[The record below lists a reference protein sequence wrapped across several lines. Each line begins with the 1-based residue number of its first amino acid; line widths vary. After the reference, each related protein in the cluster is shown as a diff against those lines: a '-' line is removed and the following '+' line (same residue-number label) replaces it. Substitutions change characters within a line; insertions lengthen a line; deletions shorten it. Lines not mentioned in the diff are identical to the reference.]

1 MDGAKRRGAF
11 SFIGKLAAVLLLAGL
26 ADTLFYE
33 TDGVGSTIGGFALA
47 WALLMLVAARAV
59 RQRGQALVAAIAAV
73 AIGGMLV
80 AAPTLLGWCLFWVAV
95 SSAALLARHRFDD
108 ALRWVQRLVVHIPLG
123 VVQPMLDV
131 RSLTRRRSAGIKV
144 GVKGALS
151 VFALPVVGSLLFL
164 ALFASA
170 NPIIAELFDRIE
182 VPQAGSLFVHAVLWA
197 VAAVSVWPSFRPNPQ
212 TTAMAIGAASL
223 GSGLRVPAMSILLSL
238 VAFNLVF
245 ALQNALDVA
254 FLWSGARLPGTVTM
268 ADYAHRGAYSL
279 IVTALLAGLFVLV
292 VLRPGSESA
301 RNPAIRMLVTLW
313 VAQNLLLVASSI
325 LRTLDYVGSYS
336 LTELRIWALGWMG
349 LVALG
354 LVLICWRLLAGK
366 SSAWLINANAAAATL
381 LLVVAAAIPADAIS
395 AWWNVRHA
403 REVGGQ
409 GVELDLCYLDRMGP
423 AAALPLIDLERRVA
437 DQPLLLD
444 RVRAVREHAMAR
456 LVLNQGDW
464 HSWTWQNA
472 RRLEAAQALLGARPA
487 RAKATPFGRDCHG
500 NPNPPP
506 YVEAP
511 TETPVETAP
520 SNQADP
526 VQDNLVEAA
535 RAGGEAAAAANAA
548 AQTER

>member
-1 MDGAKRRGAF
+1 MGSKARF
-11 SFIGKLAAVLLLAGL
+11 SFVGKLVAVVLLAGL
-26 ADTLFYE
+26 ADYLFCG
-33 TDGVGSTIGGFALA
+33 TDGVGSTIGVFALG
-47 WALLMLVAARAV
+47 WALLMLVAVRAV
-59 RQRGQALVAAIAAV
+59 RRRGQALVAAVVAV
-73 AIGGMLV
+73 AIGGLLV
-80 AAPTLLGWCLFWVAV
+80 AAPTLLGWGLFWVAV

-123 VVQPMLDV
+123 VVQPMLDA
-131 RSLTRRRSAGIKV
+131 RALTRRRSAGIRI

-151 VFALPVVGSLLFL
+151 VFALPVFGSLLFL

-170 NPIIAELFDRIE
+170 NPIIAELFDRVE
-182 VPQAGSLFVHAVLWA
+182 VPQAGSLLVHAVLWV

-212 TTAMAIGAASL
+212 TTAMRIGAASL
-223 GSGLRVPAMSILLSL
+223 GSGLRVPAMSILISL

-245 ALQNALDVA
+245 ALQNALDIA

-301 RNPAIRMLVTLW
+301 RNPTIRMLVTLW

-349 LVALG
+349 LVGLG

-366 SSAWLINANAAAATL
+366 STAWLINANAAAATL
-381 LLVVAAAIPADAIS
+381 LLIVAAGLPADAIS
-395 AWWNVRHA
+395 AWWNVHHA

-472 RRLEAAQALLGARPA
+472 RRLEAAQALLGTNPA
-487 RAKATPFGRDCHG
+487 RAKRTEFGRDCHG
-500 NPNPPP
+500 NANPPP
-506 YVEAP
+506 YTEAPPVEAP
-511 TETPVETAP
+511 AEPVP

-526 VQDNLVEAA
+526 AQDNLVEAA
-535 RAGGEAAAAANAA
+535 RAGGEMAAAANAA